1 MVSDC
6 LFCFVRVTRKC
17 LCANAALCF
26 FVATQRV
33 QTLGN
38 GVNRFHSSN
47 AVVGT
52 YVID

>member
-1 MVSDC
+1 MVSDL
-6 LFCFVRVTRKC
+6 LFFVSRDRE
-17 LCANAALCF
+17 CACVNAALCF

-52 YVID
+52 YVGD